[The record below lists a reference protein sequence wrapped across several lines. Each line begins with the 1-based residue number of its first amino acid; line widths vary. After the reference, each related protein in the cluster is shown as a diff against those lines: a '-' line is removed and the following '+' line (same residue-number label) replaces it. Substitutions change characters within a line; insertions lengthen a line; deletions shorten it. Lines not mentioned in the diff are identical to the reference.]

1 MASNYYEILGIPRSS
16 SADEIKRAFRKLA
29 VTYHP
34 DKNPGDKK
42 AEERFKEINEAYAVL
57 SDPQK
62 RKQYDQFGD
71 AGFHQRFSQEDIFRG
86 FDVGDLFK
94 EAGLGGDDLFS
105 RLFGSGR
112 HGGRSRGRDLQQS
125 LTITFREAYDGC
137 EKRLKVQRGGS
148 SEEIVVRV
156 PAGIADG
163 AKLHVAGKGEGG
175 SGGGPAGSLYLQ
187 IKVMNDPIFSRD
199 GDDIIVERAIPFS
212 EAALGTSL
220 DVPTLEGNKRI
231 RVPAG
236 IQPGTRIRLAGFGFP
251 R

>member
-1 MASNYYEILGIPRSS
+1 
-16 SADEIKRAFRKLA
+16 
-29 VTYHP
+29 
-34 DKNPGDKK
+34 
-42 AEERFKEINEAYAVL
+42 
-57 SDPQK
+57 
-62 RKQYDQFGD
+62 
-71 AGFHQRFSQEDIFRG
+71 
-86 FDVGDLFK
+86 
-94 EAGLGGDDLFS
+94 
-105 RLFGSGR
+105 
-112 HGGRSRGRDLQQS
+112 
-125 LTITFREAYDGC
+125 
-137 EKRLKVQRGGS
+137 GS

-175 SGGGPAGSLYLQ
+175 GNGGPAGSLYLQ

-220 DVPTLEGNKRI
+220 DVPTLEGSKRI

-251 R
+251 RATAGTRGDLYTRITIAVPVALTDEQRRLLQELGEQGL